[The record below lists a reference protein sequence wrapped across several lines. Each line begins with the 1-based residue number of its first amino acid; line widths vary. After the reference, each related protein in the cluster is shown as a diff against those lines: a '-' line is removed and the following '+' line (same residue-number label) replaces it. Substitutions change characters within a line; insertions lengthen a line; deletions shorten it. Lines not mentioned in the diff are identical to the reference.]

1 MKRIF
6 ISIILTAFMVAPL
19 IAWSH
24 SISKKE
30 KGKKYPSIYRSQ
42 IIIDGKANEWA
53 DSLFFLNPDAKIRY
67 AVVNDSNNLYLCL
80 KVFDDSQQMKLLRG
94 GMEVWI
100 DPAGKKTEVCGIRYP
115 LSTTLN
121 PGSKMGGRSGDPNGI
136 KQLKLLFLLQAK
148 DMELTGF
155 KDGINGLLSNIINK
169 TGVQIVIKLDSTNIL
184 IYEAKIPLSDFK
196 SDLTKAEPLSVG
208 FIIKGMERPKMK
220 DGEDSH
226 GGGMENHEGGGG
238 MGGRYG
244 GGGMGGHS
252 GGGHSHQEG
261 NRDEGG
267 ESGKSPRQGMFDD
280 TSMWLKLS
288 IAH

>member
-6 ISIILTAFMVAPL
+6 IPVVLTALMVIPI

-24 SISKKE
+24 SVSKKE
-30 KGKKYPSIYRSQ
+30 KGKKYPSIYRSH

-53 DSLFFLNPDAKIRY
+53 DSLFYLNPDAKIRY

-80 KVFDDSQQMKLLRG
+80 KVFDDNQQIKLLRG

-121 PGSKMGGRSGDPNGI
+121 PGSKMGERSGDPNGI

-155 KDGINGLLSNIINK
+155 KDGINGLLSNVTNR
-169 TGVQIVIKLDSTNIL
+169 TGVQTVIKLDSTNIL

-208 FIIKGMERPKMK
+208 FIIKGLEQPKMQE
-220 DGEDSH
+220 GENSH
-226 GGGMENHEGGGG
+226 ESGMENHEGGGG

-244 GGGMGGHS
+244 GGGHGH
-252 GGGHSHQEG
+252 GHQEG

-267 ESGKSPRQGMFDD
+267 EPGKSPRQGMFED